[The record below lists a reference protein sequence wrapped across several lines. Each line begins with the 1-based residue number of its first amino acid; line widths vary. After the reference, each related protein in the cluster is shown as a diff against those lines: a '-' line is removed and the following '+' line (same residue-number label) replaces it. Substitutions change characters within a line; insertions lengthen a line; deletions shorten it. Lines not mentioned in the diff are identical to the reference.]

1 MALAEGLI
9 GGAQI
14 GEADLSASP
23 KGTVA
28 LVDANGSFDLGNF
41 DIFDIIDLPVRSV
54 FVLVVDRL
62 LTSTALPGSCSPR
75 RSRGHARPSRLP
87 QGGEPLAREDR
98 DPVQPSEGLGGV
110 LRYHRHVFFPAGVPF
125 EIPTE
130 SMGREFCSTSS
141 CLFNAHTTLQS
152 TTSTLA
158 CGKFVQYV
166 SCVHLLHYN
175 LTLLASSSGLVG
187 AEVKAAG
194 RSRAREQSLTSCQE
208 EWGVASG
215 FTPAVRWTFRSGR
228 GTHRGSLGG

>member
-54 FVLVVDRL
+54 FFLAVARL
-62 LTSTALPGSCSPR
+62 LTSTAFPGSCPPR
-75 RSRGHARPSRLP
+75 GSRGHARSPRLP

-110 LRYHRHVFFPAGVPF
+110 LRYHRHARGPVHRAQLVRHLDDAGVLP
-125 EIPTE
+125 
-130 SMGREFCSTSS
+130 RR
-141 CLFNAHTTLQS
+141 
-152 TTSTLA
+152 
-158 CGKFVQYV
+158 
-166 SCVHLLHYN
+166 
-175 LTLLASSSGLVG
+175 
-187 AEVKAAG
+187 
-194 RSRAREQSLTSCQE
+194 RSLRDTDGEH
-208 EWGVASG
+208 G
-215 FTPAVRWTFRSGR
+215 P
-228 GTHRGSLGG
+228 